1 MEISVDKKCI
11 LAEIEVGT
19 AVIIEGEAGTGK
31 TVMGVLCGQK
41 LLNSVLSWQKVLYLT
56 FSKLA
61 KRQISE
67 CVDRMTCSGVL
78 LPESA
83 GRMEVLNY
91 HSLWWQLITKQY
103 SFLGISREPLLC
115 TPEET
120 RKLAK
125 ELMGQMPS
133 GIVPTGLVRKNGN
146 INLRKEHLLVG
157 ALSGSAAVYAQWGP
171 ENFGRRAE
179 DFVGSQNFL
188 HWSRE
193 QIFSRNRKGLFS
205 HAETV
210 CWAHLLLT
218 NHPNELSLMREKFPI
233 VIIDEFQDTD
243 VAQWDIIQLLAPN
256 TLIAMADSA
265 QTIHIWRGAD
275 PSRAQQLK
283 AFCQGLPTYTT
294 LGSRRL
300 DTRHRAPKS
309 MSAPANIKWIEL
321 KDSATPNNA
330 YKMNLAKKIAK
341 AKCKEIARRNA
352 GNSKTVGVLC
362 LTNDV
367 ADDMT
372 SFFRE
377 RQTFKNKGYI
387 SAIPCM
393 RLGADNSPFETA
405 RELVLQLLEESSRMS
420 KQELQDFLANSILQ
434 TFVPC
439 QVKKC
444 AATSKG
450 EDLKKRWSRA
460 GKAAD
465 LLSKDFGA
473 GLREL
478 ASFAV
483 SQARSMNCYCDLGMI
498 GCLKHAGSAI
508 SRLGIRGWKGLAP
521 EERRR
526 KIDTAVLQYENAL
539 SSSRLVV
546 PISVMTIH
554 QSKGREF
561 SVVVLPWFTHVSW
574 SLTEPGWDTSNIEHE
589 NLFHTACTRA
599 KDESIVI
606 FPKGQAAVWP
616 APRLRSGPLR

>member
-1 MEISVDKKCI
+1 MEISEDKKRI
-11 LAEIEVGT
+11 LAEIELGT

-41 LLNSVLSWQKVLYLT
+41 LLNSVLSWQKALYLT
-56 FSKLA
+56 FSKFA

-67 CVDRMTCSGVL
+67 CIDKMTYSGVL
-78 LPESA
+78 SPESA

-103 SFLGISREPLLC
+103 SFLRISREPMLC
-115 TPEET
+115 TPAET
-120 RKLAK
+120 VMLAR
-125 ELMGQMPS
+125 ELMSQMPS
-133 GIVPTGLVRKNGN
+133 GVVPRSLIRKNGN

-157 ALSGSAAVYAQWGP
+157 VLSGSAAVYAQWGP

-179 DFVGSQNFL
+179 DFVGSKDFL
-188 HWSRE
+188 HWTRE
-193 QIFSRNRKGLFS
+193 QILSRNRKGLFS
-205 HAETV
+205 HTETV
-210 CWAHLLLT
+210 CWAHSLLT
-218 NHPNELSLMREKFPI
+218 NHPNELALMREKFPI

-243 VAQWDIIQLLAPN
+243 VAQWDILQVLAPK

-265 QTIHIWRGAD
+265 QTIHIWRGAN
-275 PSRAQQLK
+275 PNRAQQLE
-283 AFCQGLPTYTT
+283 AFCQGLPAYKT

-321 KDSATPNNA
+321 KDSAIPSNA

-341 AKCKEIARRNA
+341 AKCKEIARKNA
-352 GNSKTVGVLC
+352 GNGKTVGVLC

-377 RQTFKNKGYI
+377 RQTFKNEGYI
-387 SAIPCM
+387 SAIACM

-405 RELVLQLLEESSRMS
+405 REIVLQLLEESSRMS
-420 KQELQDFLANSILQ
+420 QQELQDFLANSILQ

-450 EDLKKRWSRA
+450 EDLRNRWIRA
-460 GKAAD
+460 GKAAAR
-465 LLSKDFGA
+465 LSKEFGA

-483 SQARSMNCYCDLGMI
+483 SQSRSMNCYCDLGMI
-498 GCLKHAGSAI
+498 GCLKHVGGAI
-508 SRLGIRGWKGLAP
+508 SRSGIRGWKDLP
-521 EERRR
+521 FEERRR
-526 KIDTAVLQYENAL
+526 KIDAAVLQYENVFA
-539 SSSRLVV
+539 SSRLVV

-561 SVVVLPWFTHVSW
+561 SVVILPWFTSIPW
-574 SLTEPGWDTSNIEHE
+574 SLTEPGWNTSNIEHE

-599 KDESIVI
+599 KEESVVI
-606 FPKGQAAVWP
+606 FPKGQAAAWP
-616 APRLRSGPLR
+616 APR

>member
-1 MEISVDKKCI
+1 MEISEDKKRI
-11 LAEIEVGT
+11 LAEIEPGT

-67 CVDRMTCSGVL
+67 CVDRMTHSGL
-78 LPESA
+78 LSPESA
-83 GRMEVLNY
+83 GRMEFLNY

-115 TPEET
+115 TPVET
-120 RKLAK
+120 EMLAR
-125 ELMGQMPS
+125 ELMNEIPS
-133 GIVPTGLVRKNGN
+133 GILPKSLVRKNGN
-146 INLRKEHLLVG
+146 INSRKEHLLIGV
-157 ALSGSAAVYAQWGP
+157 LSGLAAVYAQWGP

-179 DFVGSQNFL
+179 DFVGSQDFL
-188 HWSRE
+188 DWSRE
-193 QIFSRNRKGLFS
+193 QIFRRNRKGLFS

-210 CWAHLLLT
+210 CWAHSLLK
-218 NHPNELSLMREKFPI
+218 NHPNELDLMRERFPI

-243 VAQWDIIQLLAPN
+243 VAQWDIIQILAPK

-275 PSRAQQLK
+275 PNRPQQLK
-283 AFCQGLPTYTT
+283 AFCQDMSRYKI
-294 LGSRRL
+294 LGTRRL
-300 DTRHRAPKS
+300 NIRHRAPKP
-309 MSAPANIKWIEL
+309 MSAYANITWIEL
-321 KDSATPNNA
+321 KDSAMPNNA
-330 YKMNLAKKIAK
+330 YKMNFVKKIAK

-352 GNSKTVGVLC
+352 GNGKTVGVLC
-362 LTNDV
+362 LTNEV
-367 ADDMT
+367 ANDMT

-405 RELVLQLLEESSRMS
+405 RELVLQLLQESPRMS
-420 KQELQDFLANSILQ
+420 QQELQGFLANSILP

-439 QVKKC
+439 QVRKC
-444 AATSKG
+444 AAASKG
-450 EDLKKRWSRA
+450 EDLKKRWIRA
-460 GKAAD
+460 GKAAE
-465 LLSKDFGA
+465 LLSKEFGA
-473 GLREL
+473 GLRDL
-478 ASFAV
+478 ARFAV

-498 GCLKHAGSAI
+498 GCLKHVGSAI
-508 SRLGIRGWKGLAP
+508 SRVGIKGWKDLP
-521 EERRR
+521 REEKRR
-526 KIDTAVLQYENAL
+526 KINAAVLQYENAL
-539 SSSRLVV
+539 ASSRLVV

-561 SVVVLPWFTHVSW
+561 SVVVLPWFTCIPW
-574 SLTEPGWDTSNIEHE
+574 SLTEPGWDPSNIEHK

-599 KDESIVI
+599 KEQTIVI
-606 FPKGQAAVWP
+606 YPKGQGAEWP
-616 APRLRSGPLR
+616 GPR